1 MKYLVAE
8 SQAYEIPGRQEYLYD
23 IFHLFFIPQN
33 TIDGFIPLTPLGV
46 AEPSILFLVG
56 HYDQIAK
63 YLAHNA
69 DQIEEKTIVFI
80 TCYANYLKIYKK
92 NKVKWFTSFSKNEIS
107 YCYAG
112 DNYGFGFEITESELN
127 FYNSK
132 ETDILKRIKENFKA
146 L

>member
-8 SQAYEIPGRQEYLYD
+8 TQAYEIPGRLEYLYD
-23 IFHLFFIPQN
+23 IFHLYFMPQN

-46 AEPSILFLVG
+46 AEPSILFVVG

-63 YLAHNA
+63 YLDQNN
-69 DQIEEKTIVFI
+69 DQIKEKTIVFI
-80 TCYANYLKIYKK
+80 TCYANHLKTYKK
-92 NKVKWFTSFSKNEIS
+92 NKATWFTSFSKDEIS

-112 DNYGFGFEITESELN
+112 DKYGFGFAITESELN
-127 FYNSK
+127 FYNSR
-132 ETDILKRIKENFKA
+132 ETDIFKRIKENFKV

>member
-8 SQAYEIPGRQEYLYD
+8 TQAYEIPGRQEYLYD
-23 IFHLFFIPQN
+23 IFHLFFIPQD
-33 TIDGFIPLTPLGV
+33 TIDGFILLTPLGV
-46 AEPSILFLVG
+46 AESSILFVVG

-63 YLAHNA
+63 YLAHNI

-80 TCYANYLKIYKK
+80 TCYANHLKIYKK
-92 NKVKWFTSFSKNEIS
+92 NKATWFTSFSKNEIS

-127 FYNSK
+127 FYNSRT
-132 ETDILKRIKENFKA
+132 TDILKRIKENFKV

>member
-1 MKYLVAE
+1 MVAE
-8 SQAYEIPGRQEYLYD
+8 TQAYEIPGRQEYLYD

-80 TCYANYLKIYKK
+80 TCYANYLKIHKK
-92 NKVKWFTSFSKNEIS
+92 NKVKWFTSFRKMKYHTVMQVI
-107 YCYAG
+107 
-112 DNYGFGFEITESELN
+112 IT
-127 FYNSK
+127 
-132 ETDILKRIKENFKA
+132 A
-146 L
+146 LDLR

>member
-1 MKYLVAE
+1 MRYLVAE
-8 SQAYEIPGRQEYLYD
+8 TQAHEIPGRQEYLYD

-33 TIDGFIPLTPLGV
+33 TINGFILLSPVGV
-46 AEPSILFLVG
+46 SELSILFVVG

-63 YLAHNA
+63 YLAYNI
-69 DQIEEKTIVFI
+69 DQIEEKIIILI
-80 TCYANYLKIYKK
+80 TCYANCLKIYKK
-92 NKVKWFTSFSKNEIS
+92 NKAEWFTSFSKNEIS

-132 ETDILKRIKENFKA
+132 KMNILERIKENFRV

>member
-8 SQAYEIPGRQEYLYD
+8 TQAYEIPGRQEYLYD
-23 IFHLFFIPQN
+23 MFHLFFIPQN

-46 AEPSILFLVG
+46 AEPSILFVVG

-63 YLAHNA
+63 YLARNVDH
-69 DQIEEKTIVFI
+69 IEEKTIVFI

-92 NKVKWFTSFSKNEIS
+92 NKVRWFASLSKDEKS

-112 DNYGFGFEITESELN
+112 DNYGFKFGITESELN

-132 ETDILKRIKENFKA
+132 QTDILKRIKESFKA

>member
-8 SQAYEIPGRQEYLYD
+8 TQAYEIPGRQEYLYD

-46 AEPSILFLVG
+46 AESSILFVVG

-63 YLAHNA
+63 YLAHNI
-69 DQIEEKTIVFI
+69 DQIEDQTIVFI
-80 TCYANYLKIYKK
+80 TCYANHLKKYKK
-92 NKVKWFTSFSKNEIS
+92 NKATWFMSFSKNKIS

-127 FYNSK
+127 FYNSRK
-132 ETDILKRIKENFKA
+132 TNISERIKENFK
-146 L
+146 LL